1 MAATSRSEGTALG
14 PVQQGRAHRAG
25 RGGIRIRTVGDDPII
40 RFAGE
45 ELERILRVMSGATA
59 VLVAGGDHRLE
70 PETLLLTCSTDD
82 GDADLPAV
90 DDATLD
96 DAILIDVRNRQGTI
110 AGTNPRALLIAVY
123 RYLTELGCR
132 WVRPGADGEMIPA
145 VDDPLSRNIQVAE
158 TPSYR
163 HRGLAIEGACSCE
176 HVTDLIEWLPRVGM
190 NTYFMEY
197 FHGFI
202 FYNNWYSER
211 HRKENRTK
219 LLPVQQAEEYGE
231 RAIEEIRKRG
241 LLFHRAG
248 HGWTCLPLGIPPELW
263 DETIERDFGE
273 KAQYIALYEGKR
285 DLYLGIPRRT
295 NLCYSNPRVRELVVE
310 EVVKYAADHPEV
322 DYLHFWLAD
331 GSNHFCECEACKGTR
346 PSDFFVMM
354 LNELDEVLSKKDLP
368 TRIVFIIY
376 LDLLWPPEKE
386 AIRNPDRFLMMFAPL
401 HRPYFVLFDPEES
414 KEPVPPFVLNQ
425 LDLTQGQNVNHLAG
439 WQKAFP
445 GDSFVFDY
453 RFMWGQYD
461 DPGYMAV
468 ADVLADDTPILAE
481 IGLNG
486 MISDQSQ
493 RVFMPCGLPMAV
505 LAQKLWNKDAD
516 HGACAEDHFSSAF
529 GPDGRA
535 CRVYLEAFSEGFSAQ
550 WLSTYQPG
558 GDAAVPATV
567 ISGLQSVRERIDA
580 FGPVIDRNR
589 GSGNRVQARSWE
601 YLGYHADLCRI
612 LSHSIEAELTG
623 HEEDAKRHW
632 QVLESEAIEQEVNTN
647 PVFDTFLFLLSMR
660 RKFRGLQRIGME

>member
-1 MAATSRSEGTALG
+1 MSE
-14 PVQQGRAHRAG
+14 
-25 RGGIRIRTVGDDPII
+25 DDPII

-45 ELERILRVMSGATA
+45 ELERALREMSGATA
-59 VLVAGGDHRLE
+59 LLVAGGGPEME
-70 PETLLLTCSTDD
+70 PETLLLTCGGS
-82 GDADLPAV
+82 ADLPAV
-90 DDATLD
+90 RDPALD
-96 DAILIDVRNRQGTI
+96 DAIAIDVRSRRGTI
-110 AGTNPRALLIAVY
+110 AGANARAVLIAVY

-132 WVRPGADGEMIPA
+132 WIRPGTDGELIPA
-145 VDDPLSRNIQVAE
+145 VDDPLSRDVQVRE
-158 TPSYR
+158 KPSYR

-176 HVTDLIEWLPRVGM
+176 HVTDLVEWLPRVGM

-211 HRKENRTK
+211 HRTENHAK
-219 LLPVQQAEEYGE
+219 LMDGRQAEEYGE
-231 RAIEEIRKRG
+231 RAIEEIKRRG

-295 NLCYSNPRVRELVVE
+295 NLCYSDPKVREMVVE
-310 EVVKYAADHPEV
+310 EVVKYAAVHPEV

-331 GSNHFCECEACKGTR
+331 GSNHYCECEVCRDTR
-346 PSDFFVMM
+346 PSDFFLMM
-354 LNELDEVLSKKDLP
+354 LNELDVALSREDLP
-368 TRIVFIIY
+368 NRIVFLIY

-386 AIRNPDRFLMMFAPL
+386 TIHNPDRFVMMFAPL
-401 HRPYFVLFDPEES
+401 HRPYFARFDPEES
-414 KEPVPPFVLNQ
+414 KLPVPPFVLNR

-439 WQKAFP
+439 WQKVFD

-461 DPGYMAV
+461 DPGTMAIGE
-468 ADVLADDTPILAE
+468 VLADDTPLLAE

-486 MISDQSQ
+486 MISDQTQ
-493 RVFMPCGLPMAV
+493 RVFMPSGLPMAV
-505 LAQKLWNKDAD
+505 LAQELWNRDLD
-516 HGACAEDHFSSAF
+516 FEACADDYFTSAF
-529 GPDGRA
+529 GPDGPK
-535 CRVYLEAFSEGFSAQ
+535 CRVYLEEISEGFSTQ
-550 WLSTYQPG
+550 WLSTYVPD
-558 GDAAVPATV
+558 GDAPVPAGLV
-567 ISGLQSVRERIDA
+567 PGLQEVRRQIDA
-580 FGPVIDRNR
+580 FRPVIERNR
-589 GSGNRVQARSWE
+589 GLSNRVQARSWE
-601 YLGYHADLCRI
+601 YLGYHADLCLA
-612 LSHSIEAELTG
+612 LSRSIEAELTG
-623 HEEDAKRHW
+623 QEEDARPHW
-632 QVLESEAIEQEVNTN
+632 QELEAMAIEQEADTN